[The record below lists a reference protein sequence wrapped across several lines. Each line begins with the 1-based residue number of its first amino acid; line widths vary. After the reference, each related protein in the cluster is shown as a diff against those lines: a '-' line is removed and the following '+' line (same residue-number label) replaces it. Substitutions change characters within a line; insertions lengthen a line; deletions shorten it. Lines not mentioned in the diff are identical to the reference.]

1 MKKLLSILLAVCMV
15 VSMLTVA
22 AVSVGAAGSSGTK
35 TITGGVIE
43 YLMNEMSTG
52 YKVHYWGG
60 ADGAKDADL
69 TATGKTEKRSVGSA
83 YWNGAEQ
90 NFVMFTA
97 TVPADFSGYKVHNG
111 DRWFG
116 EDGKPDKTT
125 AYIFNYSGDKAL
137 YEESAEPVTEA
148 TQASTSAVVF
158 ENHFYVDFTQV
169 LPNKGTWY
177 AWTWN
182 NGSNGEWRQVER
194 FGYVAAHENVLFAL
208 IDGEPSW
215 SNVLAQTEDTV
226 VQNMQKLVVLNE
238 KDDNGH
244 FKTQWVSTEAGTTA
258 PVSEPVTEAP
268 TEPATVVPV
277 TEPATDAP
285 TEPAEKAY
293 YLVGT
298 MNNWTAEEGYKLS
311 KNIAS
316 AENEEY
322 LLSGVKLTTKDEF
335 KIVYTDGNAA
345 TAVWFPDPGDN
356 YSGIKKDGNY
366 TVYFRPNGDG
376 YEDWYLGVINVI
388 EEVIETEPVTDKP
401 TEPVTDKPTE
411 PVTEPA
417 TEVTE
422 IPLDGSFNLVGSING
437 EEYYGTDYTFA
448 DGKVTLDT
456 AAASYVF
463 VKQGETSFMTNG
475 FDPDATEVTLY
486 NVAITGEESDKLMVP
501 AGKSTLTLKAYS
513 DGTFK
518 LSYVLNEAYTEPATD
533 APTEPAEKAYY
544 LVGTMNNWTAE
555 EGYKLSKNIAS
566 AENEEYLL
574 SGVKL
579 TTKDEFKIVYTD
591 GNAATAVWFPDPGDN
606 YSGIKKDGTYTVYF
620 RPNGD
625 GYEDWY
631 LGVINVIEEVI
642 ETEPVT
648 DAPTEP
654 VTEEPTTPV
663 GEGGYYIVG
672 TMTEWKVDAA
682 YKLSRN
688 DASADT
694 EEYLF
699 NDLALKTNDEFK
711 VVYSADGTATTIWF
725 PDGANNNYSD
735 IKKDGTYTV
744 YFRPNYDGYEDWF
757 NGCLVVI
764 GKEVPTDPTPTD
776 PTPTEPTPT
785 DPTPTDPTPTEPVA
799 DSGYYVVGNMTD
811 WQLDGAYKLAKNEG
825 AEDTEEYTLENLELK
840 PDSEFKVVYTE
851 DGKLDGAT
859 WFPDLADNYG
869 ANGEITAAGTYTAY
883 FRPHYDGYEDWFNGC
898 IAVINNSEPQP
909 LLGDVDMDGDV
920 DIQDATLLQRCLAE
934 MTALNGDQ
942 YKLAD
947 VNQDGFVNVRD
958 VTAIIQRIAAEM
970 S

>member
-1 MKKLLSILLAVCMV
+1 MK
-15 VSMLTVA
+15 
-22 AVSVGAAGSSGTK
+22 
-35 TITGGVIE
+35 
-43 YLMNEMSTG
+43 
-52 YKVHYWGG
+52 
-60 ADGAKDADL
+60 L
-69 TATGKTEKRSVGSA
+69 TA
-83 YWNGAEQ
+83 
-90 NFVMFTA
+90 
-97 TVPADFSGYKVHNG
+97 
-111 DRWFG
+111 
-116 EDGKPDKTT
+116 
-125 AYIFNYSGDKAL
+125 
-137 YEESAEPVTEA
+137 
-148 TQASTSAVVF
+148 
-158 ENHFYVDFTQV
+158 
-169 LPNKGTWY
+169 
-177 AWTWN
+177 
-182 NGSNGEWRQVER
+182 
-194 FGYVAAHENVLFAL
+194 
-208 IDGEPSW
+208 
-215 SNVLAQTEDTV
+215 
-226 VQNMQKLVVLNE
+226 
-238 KDDNGH
+238 
-244 FKTQWVSTEAGTTA
+244 
-258 PVSEPVTEAP
+258 
-268 TEPATVVPV
+268 
-277 TEPATDAP
+277 
-285 TEPAEKAY
+285 
-293 YLVGT
+293 
-298 MNNWTAEEGYKLS
+298 
-311 KNIAS
+311 
-316 AENEEY
+316 
-322 LLSGVKLTTKDEF
+322 KDEF
-335 KIVYTDGNAA
+335 KVVYTDGNAA

-356 YSGIKKDGNY
+356 YSGIKKDGTY

-376 YEDWYLGVINVI
+376 YEDWYLGIINVI
-388 EEVIETEPVTDKP
+388 EEVVETEPVTDKP

-411 PVTEPA
+411 PATEPA

-518 LSYVLNEAYTEPATD
+518 LSYVLDEAYTEPVTD
-533 APTEPAEKAYY
+533 APTEPTEKAYY

-566 AENEEYLL
+566 TENEEYLL

-711 VVYSADGTATTIWF
+711 VVYSADGTATTVWF

-785 DPTPTDPTPTEPVA
+785 EPVA

-811 WQLDGAYKLAKNEG
+811 WQLDEAYKLAKNEG
-825 AEDTEEYTLENLELK
+825 AEDTEEYILENLELK

-869 ANGEITAAGTYTAY
+869 ANGEITAAGTYTVY

-934 MTALNGDQ
+934 MTALNDDQ
-942 YKLAD
+942 FKLAD

-958 VTAIIQRIAAEM
+958 VTAIQRKKQRHAAFRRVTLAFIIRNA
-970 S
+970 